1 MSLHVCAAVCVL
13 LSVHSCTFYS
23 SSTCFA
29 CLCATFYCSFCASSS
44 SLSLSLLLPPL
55 PLLSFIAYLSPW
67 QNAINLAKRST
78 SHFTYKQ
85 RFFWPEKQYGYSNN
99 LHNNSSN
106 NNYFTYNNCI
116 YNNNNNRNNN
126 YKCNEYFAVLINT
139 KMFFEIKCKPFF
151 HIVRA
156 LFNLQNCRGTHNVP
170 PPPLPILPSPLP
182 PQLFLLFGNCW
193 HSVPSNKSNKSKWQR
208 YQNQQ
213 QTTIE
218 TDTKV
223 PWMEPL
229 PASLLGF
236 LVLFFCKY
244 FAALG
249 RSRLTCLR
257 DYKFIFNAK
266 HANVF
271 FTFPEHP

>member
-1 MSLHVCAAVCVL
+1 MP
-13 LSVHSCTFYS
+13 LSIAH
-23 SSTCFA
+23 FA
-29 CLCATFYCSFCASSS
+29 PPPF
-44 SLSLSLLLPPL
+44 SLSLLLPPL

-99 LHNNSSN
+99 LHNNSSSSSKENN

-116 YNNNNNRNNN
+116 YNNNKRNNN

-170 PPPLPILPSPLP
+170 PLPPLPTLSPSPTTLSTLC
-182 PQLFLLFGNCW
+182 QLLAQCA
-193 HSVPSNKSNKSKWQR
+193 Q
-208 YQNQQ
+208 
-213 QTTIE
+213 
-218 TDTKV
+218 
-223 PWMEPL
+223 
-229 PASLLGF
+229 
-236 LVLFFCKY
+236 
-244 FAALG
+244 
-249 RSRLTCLR
+249 
-257 DYKFIFNAK
+257 
-266 HANVF
+266 
-271 FTFPEHP
+271 